1 MWDSPGEK
9 TMNTTDDQV
18 TLATRLL
25 FANDLAPILHD
36 EISTIYES
44 ELSQARDRTTA
55 AAKLLIEAQLKRLP
69 IQTFEIDLDDSD
81 LESLAHSFLPLGTNF
96 D

>member
-1 MWDSPGEK
+1 
-9 TMNTTDDQV
+9 MNTTDDQV

-55 AAKLLIEAQLKRLP
+55 AAKKMIEAQLKRLP
-69 IQTFEIDLDDSD
+69 LETFQINLDDVD
-81 LESLAHSFLPLGTNF
+81 LESLAIGFLPLGTTFN
-96 D
+96 

>member
-1 MWDSPGEK
+1 
-9 TMNTTDDQV
+9 MNTTDDQSK
-18 TLATRLL
+18 TALNLL
-25 FANDLAPILHD
+25 YASEHAPILID
-36 EISTIYES
+36 EITEIYCD
-44 ELSQARDRTTA
+44 ELKQARDRTISQ
-55 AAKLLIEAQLKRLP
+55 AKLLIEVQLKRLP

>member
-1 MWDSPGEK
+1 
-9 TMNTTDDQV
+9 MNTTDDQV

-44 ELSQARDRTTA
+44 ELSQARDRTILQ
-55 AAKLLIEAQLKRLP
+55 AKSLIAAQLEKLP
-69 IQTFEIDLDDSD
+69 VQTFGIVLDDVD
-81 LESLAHSFLPLGTNF
+81 LESLATGFMPFGVTLN
-96 D
+96 

>member
-1 MWDSPGEK
+1 
-9 TMNTTDDQV
+9 MNTTANQS
-18 TLATRLL
+18 TLTALRLL
-25 FANDLAPILHD
+25 FTTKDAQALMD